1 MREVFANESSYL
13 RTTVNDVRWWKNCIF
28 DFELQATSNIN
39 SVNLVF
45 LVEIIYM

>member
-1 MREVFANESSYL
+1 MKVVTSEQLWIMSGNEKTVFFY
-13 RTTVNDVRWWKNCIF
+13 
-28 DFELQATSNIN
+28 FELQATSNIN